1 MTAAPNAAPETAP
14 APPAPVAI
22 AAVDPLTFTEDA
34 PAFSAETLAILATP
48 VDPEL
53 VEVRQPNDLLYVP
66 WVHYQTILLRA
77 FGPGGYRIAP
87 RSVPR
92 TEGNVVT
99 WVGALFVRPPGSTKF
114 QFIKEAKGECN
125 AHGGMTAGN
134 AAEGA
139 QSDCLVKCCKALGIF
154 MELFDPRWRRAWEA
168 KYKAQHLAAKQQ
180 RAWPAARGGSA
191 APATPAPASAGS
203 PPAAKTG
210 PAGSSTAPAAEP
222 EPDNPSAPTASDDT
236 GEAASFEQLDAITSR
251 LKELQWKRGMVRDWF
266 KARFGITT
274 QEPARILG
282 ALTQVQADAA
292 LALLMAFGQAAVYD
306 ALLARLRTKGVCR

>member
-1 MTAAPNAAPETAP
+1 
-14 APPAPVAI
+14 VAI
-22 AAVDPLTFTEDA
+22 APVDPLTFTEDA
-34 PAFSAETLAILATP
+34 PGFSPETLAILATP

-154 MELFDPRWRRAWEA
+154 MELFDPRWRRAWED
-168 KYKAQHLAAKQQ
+168 KYKAKHLAAKQK
-180 RAWPAARGGSA
+180 RAWPAARGGA
-191 APATPAPASAGS
+191 ASPAAVPAASPASTTQEPTRPADDATE
-203 PPAAKTG
+203 PAAS
-210 PAGSSTAPAAEP
+210 P
-222 EPDNPSAPTASDDT
+222 DDT
-236 GEAASFEQLDAITSR
+236 GEAASFEQLDAITAR
-251 LKELQWKRGMVRDWF
+251 LKVLEWKRGMVRDWF

-274 QEPARILG
+274 QEPMRILG

-306 ALLARLRTKGVCR
+306 ALLARLRSKGVCR